1 MFHHDFRVR
10 PCRTLEIF
18 VGRIDE
24 AGMGLD
30 VLELPSLSGADE
42 DCGDHLFFRG
52 DRKNLGLDGAA
63 RAPPLAPACPN
74 SHSTFDDFSRLA
86 CL

>member
-1 MFHHDFRVR
+1 MTSVYVLAAPSKYSWAELMRRVW
-10 PCRTLEIF
+10 E
-18 VGRIDE
+18 
-24 AGMGLD
+24 LD